1 MQNVINGRFRGRS
14 AIWDNG
20 NFGGFDVKK
29 LNNSEFGGKLG
40 LLREYLASVG
50 GKSGQ
55 FPKASYFLDFNYVIA
70 NPRLRRFFSSEAPK
84 KTSKFFFFFFF
95 FSSF

>member
-29 LNNSEFGGKLG
+29 LNNSVFGGKLG

-50 GKSGQ
+50 GKGG
-55 FPKASYFLDFNYVIA
+55 
-70 NPRLRRFFSSEAPK
+70 
-84 KTSKFFFFFFF
+84 
-95 FSSF
+95 